1 MRIYFWDRTLVLI
14 FVAETAAFG
23 SGRSEAGRP
32 PAAIEDQG
40 PRAGH
45 ESRTEG
51 QSLADL
57 ARAFDPQGLFLPD
70 IHGIGYTPDG
80 RRMVVPAHDGIRIYS
95 EGRWLA
101 PDVPVHDYMGF
112 SATASGFYASGHPS
126 PLSSYRNPLGLARVS
141 EDGSD
146 LTLLA
151 FSGELDFHLL
161 AAGYHSQAVYLFNEG
176 DQATLAAGLHYSLDD
191 GATWTRSQA
200 DGLPG
205 PVVQLAVHPRRAQ
218 TVAAVAGGGLFL
230 SEDYGN
236 RFEAVTGAR
245 KISAAAFSPDGR
257 YLLYA
262 GLRLQALYLVGGI
275 TSDLPSPPFSE
286 ADAAAFLAVSPASEQ
301 EIVVA
306 SFRKDI
312 FLTQDRGRNWKQI
325 AREGLG
331 L

>member
-1 MRIYFWDRTLVLI
+1 MRQWQGYVFLVLM
-14 FVAETAAFG
+14 FMAAAAAFG
-23 SGRSEAGRP
+23 RGRSEAGK
-32 PAAIEDQG
+32 DHG

-45 ESRTEG
+45 EGETEG
-51 QSLADL
+51 PSLADL
-57 ARAFDPQGLFLPD
+57 VRAFDYRGLFFPD
-70 IHGIGYTPDG
+70 IHGIGYTADG
-80 RRMVVPAHDGIRIYS
+80 RRLVVPAHDGIRVYS

-112 SATASGFYASGHPS
+112 SATAGGFYASGHPS
-126 PLSSYRNPLGLARVS
+126 PLSLYRNPLGLAKVS
-141 EDGSD
+141 EDGGD

-161 AAGYHSQAVYLFNEG
+161 AAGYHSRAVYLFNED
-176 DQATLAAGLHYSLDD
+176 DQASLAAGLHYSLDE
-191 GATWTRSQA
+191 GGTWTRSQA
-200 DGLPG
+200 DGLPR

-218 TVAAVAGGGLFL
+218 TVAAVAAGGLFL
-230 SEDYGN
+230 SEDYGS
-236 RFEAVTGAR
+236 RFEPVTGAS

-262 GLRLQALYLVGGI
+262 GSRLQALDLVGGMA
-275 TSDLPSPPFSE
+275 TDMPSPPFSE
-286 ADAAAFLAVSPASEQ
+286 ADAAAFLAVSPATEQ
-301 EIVVA
+301 EIVVV
-306 SFRKDI
+306 SLRKDI